1 MNIVLL
7 IAAILSSTCALG
19 LSREKRFLIVPPTA
33 PTRHQWI
40 GGIGIPL
47 DLENIAVT
55 TGYVF
60 KAQYFLPTKA
70 EHLRPEYTWEGFP
83 ARQLRTRRDLAENE
97 TIVVDNSTGVKY
109 SRYKTPVTII
119 EEKENE
125 KVKEDDSDDFWNDTD
140 IEANTKAAQVTCESV
155 N

>member
-1 MNIVLL
+1 MNIAVICVVLL
-7 IAAILSSTCALG
+7 FSLSVLAG
-19 LSREKRFLIVPPTA
+19 SREKRFLIVPPTS

-70 EHLRPEYTWEGFP
+70 EHLRPEYSWEGFP
-83 ARQLRTRRDLAENE
+83 ARKFRQRREIKVNE
-97 TIVVDNSTGVKY
+97 SVAVDNMTGLEY
-109 SRYKTPVTII
+109 SRYETPVTVL

-125 KVKEDDSDDFWNDTD
+125 KVIEDVDDIWGDND
-140 IEANTKAAQVTCESV
+140 IEEDTKAAQVIVS
-155 N
+155 